1 MIRLVGGVLRG
12 FEGRLSMS
20 AWFITYCD
28 SPQHLFGVRK
38 TALCF
43 DELGL
48 CGFSLPRELGTLLK
62 LLKVRW
68 SSAFN
73 FSRFSNFSE
82 GCFSMDPR
90 QSV

>member
-1 MIRLVGGVLRG
+1 
-12 FEGRLSMS
+12 MS

-82 GCFSMDPR
+82 RLLLYGPSPVGLGSDGDPF
-90 QSV
+90 VV